1 MGYGMMWGISSTF
14 PAFFPKQEYGLMQA
28 VFTGL
33 GAFGT
38 LIVTLIISLCAMSD
52 IQIFEVLLILSI
64 TVLVTSALSFY
75 YRYISELKEYMVNKY
90 RIEAHLLPFT
100 TANLKLATASTA
112 TASSNSNTIKSKYAR
127 L

>member
-1 MGYGMMWGISSTF
+1 MLLSVGYGMMWGISSTF
-14 PAFFPKQEYGLMQA
+14 PAFFPKQEYGIMLA
-28 VFTGL
+28 IFTGL

-75 YRYISELKEYMVNKY
+75 YRYTCEVKDSTVNKY
-90 RIEAHLLPFT
+90 RIEAHLSPF
-100 TANLKLATASTA
+100 ASDNSKSGNL
-112 TASSNSNTIKSKYAR
+112 R
-127 L
+127 